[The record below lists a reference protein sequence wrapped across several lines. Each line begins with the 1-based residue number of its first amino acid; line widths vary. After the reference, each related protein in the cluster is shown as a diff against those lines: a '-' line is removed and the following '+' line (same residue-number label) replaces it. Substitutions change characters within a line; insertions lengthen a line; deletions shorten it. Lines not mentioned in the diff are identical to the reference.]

1 MMLGALARQ
10 HPCFFP
16 CIPSCQCLSDP
27 ILNSKQSA
35 LIWLTFLCQLW
46 FQAQKSNDTLQLAG
60 EIDTQHNVWFNLDFV
75 LCIRTIACYYFYFQS
90 VLIFNCLDSSSDDDS
105 VFDEEQLRGFQRGG
119 GARDSGA
126 SSSSYSDHGQGASPY
141 HHASS
146 QPQGGVGERP
156 RSQHYANYA
165 IPGNTARHA
174 LADVM
179 HNAQNARHC
188 EWCSEILCLIVCPGC
203 RSISTSL

>member
-1 MMLGALARQ
+1 MYLFIYL
-10 HPCFFP
+10 FF
-16 CIPSCQCLSDP
+16 CRFFIWQDKDTD
-27 ILNSKQSA
+27 NTNQS
-35 LIWLTFLCQLW
+35 
-46 FQAQKSNDTLQLAG
+46 
-60 EIDTQHNVWFNLDFV
+60 
-75 LCIRTIACYYFYFQS
+75 S
-90 VLIFNCLDSSSDDDS
+90 VLFLFVYLFIDSFADSSSDDDS

-146 QPQGGVGERP
+146 TPQGGAGGERP

-179 HNAQNARHC
+179 QNAQNARHC
-188 EWCSEILCLIVCPGC
+188 ECLNRIPDSDTYVCVV
-203 RSISTSL
+203 

>member
-1 MMLGALARQ
+1 MMLDALARQ

>member
-1 MMLGALARQ
+1 M
-10 HPCFFP
+10 
-16 CIPSCQCLSDP
+16 QCTVFWC
-27 ILNSKQSA
+27 A
-35 LIWLTFLCQLW
+35 
-46 FQAQKSNDTLQLAG
+46 
-60 EIDTQHNVWFNLDFV
+60 
-75 LCIRTIACYYFYFQS
+75 
-90 VLIFNCLDSSSDDDS
+90 DSSSDDDS

-146 QPQGGVGERP
+146 TPQGGGGGAGGGERP

-179 HNAQNARHC
+179 QNAQNARHC
-188 EWCSEILCLIVCPGC
+188 KYTGKWLWVVKKSILFCSFWCCFTGMGGKEIPGFRFLPNKC
-203 RSISTSL
+203 CACALLKLFVPLARQAWQLLLMCCQVSAKHKLDTCGS